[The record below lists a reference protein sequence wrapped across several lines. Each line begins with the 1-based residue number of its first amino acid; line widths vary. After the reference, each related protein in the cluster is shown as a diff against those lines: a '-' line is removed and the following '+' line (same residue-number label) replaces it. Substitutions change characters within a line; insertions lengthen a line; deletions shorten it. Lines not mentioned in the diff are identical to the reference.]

1 MNLLLYYKALPQAC
15 RVSTKMLLVMKCT
28 AFIMLAF
35 CLNLHA
41 RGVGQQLTFS
51 VTNKALTQ
59 VFREIEKQSGFQVFY
74 KDNLLKA
81 DQRVSVQLK
90 NASLTEA
97 LTAVLKDQP
106 LDYSIINRTIVI
118 KEKKQ
123 IQDYLR
129 ALFIPPATRIG
140 IVRDG
145 MSGKG
150 MAGVSVMIK
159 GSNKTVV
166 TNTSG
171 AFSINAD
178 DDDILLFSY
187 IGYTKK
193 EARAGAWPK
202 GTMIMITLDQE
213 QSELDQMVVIGYGS
227 VKRKDLTGSV
237 ASVNPDE
244 LKNIPFM
251 TFDAALAGKAPGV
264 QVTKAD
270 GSPGGAV
277 RIRIRGGS
285 SLIGA
290 NDPLYVID
298 GVPVLVENKYV
309 GVTDLTNPIENYG
322 GEQSRN
328 SSISGSFSRGLNNL
342 GGLNI
347 DDIESIDILKD
358 ASATAIYGSK
368 AANGVVIINT
378 KKGKLNQKPTLEL
391 NYYTGMSK
399 MLREKVLDA
408 SQYKM
413 ILTEAATNRVNGD
426 IALGRT
432 PDAVAKA
439 IVSNPGL
446 LGDGSVNTD
455 WLGLVSRTGITQNAN
470 ISVRGGGTGSR
481 YYTSLSYAKQN
492 GVLIG
497 TDFSKIAGKIN
508 LDNEINSKLRVITN
522 IDYGFSTTNITNGIY
537 AHALQAPPIFTP
549 YNADGSFANFDAK
562 FAGLTPAGGGIDF
575 GVQNPLALATALNRG
590 NNITALGSLT
600 LEYDIIKGLRYRSTA
615 SVNYSNYR
623 QRDYTPSYLE
633 IANDNSQGGQSSNG
647 GVGSQSNSSTI
658 NSFFENTV
666 TWDKQFNANN
676 RITLL
681 GGTSW
686 EKYTTE
692 FFSAEGRGYPN
703 DAFLNNL
710 SSAATATSVKGSNPS
725 GEYALLSFYAR
736 ANYALKEKYL
746 FTFTGRNDISSKFAR
761 GKQSAYFPSGAIAW
775 RISDEKFLK
784 QAHWINDLKLR
795 VSAGYTGSQSIGNN
809 LFLTLYAPAA
819 YAGSS
824 AFIPSQ
830 LGNDDIKWERTLQ
843 KDVGLDFAL
852 LNNRIK
858 GSFGYYEKNTN
869 GLLLN
874 MTTPPSYGYGSVIM
888 NIANVSNHGFELEL
902 RGDLIRKKDFQWNL
916 AFNIARNRS
925 LVTEIKGGP
934 FSDPNNRNAL
944 NLGTSIVR
952 EGDPLGLI
960 YGRVA
965 TGLFKT
971 QKEVD
976 DYKKAV
982 YYATLFNRYIGIG
995 DTKFDTVLSSVS
1007 GGTRYVNYKQDVIG
1021 NMNPSFY
1028 GGFTNTFTYKNFN
1041 LMALFSYSYGN
1052 DLLFQGDVRDKYTY
1066 NTANKGVRI
1075 LDRWTPDNTETNRP
1089 RLIYGIS
1096 DFTNNFSVYKG
1107 SFLKLKSLTIGYE
1120 LPKKA
1125 VTLLHLRMAN
1135 FYLSATNIFT
1145 ITGYPGL
1152 DPEVTDDPR
1161 SIIGG
1166 GRDLGMYPTTREFT
1180 AGLRVGL

>member
-1 MNLLLYYKALPQAC
+1 MHLLLYYKALPSAC
-15 RVSTKMLLVMKCT
+15 RVTPKTLLVMKCT
-28 AFIMLAF
+28 AFILLAF

-41 RGVGQQLTFS
+41 RGVGQQLTLS
-51 VTNKALTQ
+51 VSDKPLTQ
-59 VFREIEKQSGFQVFY
+59 VLREVERQTGFQVFY
-74 KDNLLKA
+74 KDQLLHA
-81 DQRVSVQLK
+81 NQRVSLELK
-90 NASLTEA
+90 NAPLKEA
-97 LTAVLKDQP
+97 LATLLKDQP
-106 LDYSIINRTIVI
+106 LTYSIVNKTIVI
-118 KEKKQ
+118 KEKKHWLE
-123 IQDYLR
+123 IVEA
-129 ALFIPPATRIG
+129 ALNAPVPVEGVVKDAVT
-140 IVRDG
+140 
-145 MSGKG
+145 GKPLQG
-150 MAGVSVMIK
+150 VLVMAV
-159 GSNKTVV
+159 GSKANTVTE
-166 TNTSG
+166 TNAYG
-171 AFSINAD
+171 RFSIVAGD
-178 DDDILLFSY
+178 KQLLSFSY
-187 IGYTKK
+187 VGYAK
-193 EARAGAWPK
+193 
-202 GTMIMITLDQE
+202 QE
-213 QSELDQMVVIGYGS
+213 VKLSGNQSVTVLLTQEESELAQMVVVGYGS
-227 VKRKDLTGSV
+227 VRKRDVTGSI

-298 GVPVLVENKYV
+298 GVPVLVENKYI
-309 GVTDLTNPIENYG
+309 GVTDITNPIENYG
-322 GEQSRN
+322 GEQARN

-399 MLREKVLDA
+399 MLREKVLNA

-413 ILTEAATNRVNGD
+413 IMSEAARNRVNGD

-432 PDAVAKA
+432 PNPVAKA
-439 IVSNPGL
+439 INDNPGL
-446 LGDGSVNTD
+446 LGDGSTNTD
-455 WLGLVSRTGITQNAN
+455 WIGLVSRTGITQNAS

-481 YYTSLSYAKQN
+481 YYTSLSYAKQT

-497 TDFSKIAGKIN
+497 TNFNKVAGKVN
-508 LDNEINSKLRVITN
+508 LDNEITNKLRVITN
-522 IDYGFSTTNITNGIY
+522 IDYGFTTTNVTNGIY

-549 YNADGSFANFDAK
+549 YNADGSYTNFDTK
-562 FAGLTPAGGGIDF
+562 FAALTPAGGGLDYGI
-575 GVQNPLALATALNRG
+575 QNPVALATALNKG
-590 NNITALGSLT
+590 NNITALGSLS
-600 LEYDIIKGLRYRSTA
+600 LEYDIIKGLRFRSTA
-615 SVNYSNYR
+615 SVNFSNYR
-623 QRDYTPSYLE
+623 QRTYTPSYIE
-633 IANDNSQGGQSSNG
+633 IANPNSQGGQSSNG

-658 NSFFENTV
+658 NSFFENTL
-666 TWDKQFNANN
+666 TWDKQLNANN
-676 RITLL
+676 RITVL

-686 EKYTTE
+686 EKYRTE

-703 DAFLNNL
+703 DNFLNNL
-710 SSAATATSVKGSNPS
+710 SSAAIPTSVKGSDPS
-725 GEYALLSFYAR
+725 GEYALLSFYLR

-761 GKQSAYFPSGAIAW
+761 GKQAAYFPSGAIAW
-775 RISDEKFLK
+775 RISEESFLK
-784 QAHWINDLKLR
+784 PAKWINDLKLR
-795 VSAGYTGSQSIGNN
+795 VSAGYTGSQSIGNS
-809 LFLTLYAPAA
+809 LFLSLYAPAS
-819 YAGSS
+819 YAGNS

-830 LGNDDIKWERTLQ
+830 LGNDEIKWEKTLQ
-843 KDVGLDFAL
+843 KDAGLDFAF
-852 LNNRIK
+852 LNNRLK
-858 GSFGYYEKNTN
+858 GSVGYYEKNTD

-888 NIANVSNHGFELEL
+888 NIANVSNRGFELEL
-902 RGDLIRKKDFQWNL
+902 RGDIIRKKDFQWNL
-916 AFNIARNRS
+916 AFNIARNKS
-925 LVTEIKGGP
+925 KVTEIKGGP
-934 FSDPNNRNAL
+934 FSDPNNRNSL

-965 TGLFKT
+965 TGFFKT
-971 QKEVD
+971 QKEAD
-976 DYKKAV
+976 DYKAAV
-982 YYATLFNRYIGIG
+982 YYAGLFNAYLGVG
-995 DTKFDTVLSSVS
+995 DTKFDTVLQGIS
-1007 GGTRYVNYKQDVIG
+1007 GATRLVNYRQDVIG

-1028 GGFTNTFTYKNFN
+1028 GGFTNTFTYKGFM
-1041 LMALFSYSYGN
+1041 LSALFSYSYGN
-1052 DLLFQGDVRDKYTY
+1052 DLLFQGDVRDRFTY

-1075 LDRWTPDNTETNRP
+1075 LNRYTPENTESERP
-1089 RLIYGIS
+1089 RLVYGVT
-1096 DFTNNFSVYKG
+1096 DFTNSFSVYKG
-1107 SFLKLKSLTIGYE
+1107 SFLKLKSLTIGYD

-1125 VTLLHLRMAN
+1125 AGLLHLRSAN
-1135 FYLSATNIFT
+1135 MYLSATNIFT
-1145 ITGYPGL
+1145 VSGYPGL

-1180 AGLRVGL
+1180 VGLRVGL